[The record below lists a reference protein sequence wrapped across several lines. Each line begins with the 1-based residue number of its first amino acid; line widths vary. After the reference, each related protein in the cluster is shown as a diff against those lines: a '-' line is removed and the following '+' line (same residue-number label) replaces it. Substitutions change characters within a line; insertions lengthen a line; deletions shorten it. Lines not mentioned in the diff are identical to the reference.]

1 MFYRIL
7 FAFLF
12 LALSRQPARAANQLV
27 FSSEGVFFGGDDQGT
42 GAYLGVDINEVTQE
56 RLSALKLKEERG
68 VEVLV
73 VDQDSP
79 AGKAGLKPQDV
90 ILSMNGT
97 NIESGPQLRRLIR
110 ETPPGRTVTLA
121 ISRDGQ
127 AQTFKVEL
135 GDRTKAWSWKGTEH
149 TWGMEMPKVTV
160 MPSLPEME
168 FPGSV
173 VVVHSSMRSG
183 LMVENLTAQLGE
195 FFGVKSGRG
204 VLVRSVD
211 KGSRADQAG
220 MRAGDVIVRINDE
233 KIDDTSDFSRA
244 LRTLKAG
251 KSSIALVRD
260 KREQTLTIALPER
273 KQSMLGV
280 PAGDLAELQEDVSD
294 ALSDAG
300 EAMEEWTSVPLQKA
314 LDEQRQTWEKTRK
327 VWESS
332 ELQRQLKSLQK
343 ELNEKTLPE
352 LQKKLDGLKWRA
364 CDFI

>member
-7 FAFLF
+7 FTLLF
-12 LALSRQPARAANQLV
+12 LALSRQPSRAANQLV

-90 ILSMNGT
+90 ILSINGT

-149 TWGMEMPKVTV
+149 AWGVEMPKVTV

-220 MRAGDVIVRINDE
+220 MRAGDVIVRIDAE

-260 KREQTLTIALPER
+260 KREQTLTITLPER

-280 PAGDLAELQEDVSD
+280 PEGDLAMLQEDVTS
-294 ALSDAG
+294 ALSDAR
-300 EAMEEWTSVPLQKA
+300 EAMEEWTGPPLQQALNEYRKTWDQKSTQWRSGEFQRQMKA
-314 LDEQRQTWEKTRK
+314 LEKE
-327 VWESS
+327 W
-332 ELQRQLKSLQK
+332 
-343 ELNEKTLPE
+343 NEKTLPE
-352 LQKKLDGLKWRA
+352 LQKKLNELQWRS
-364 CDFI
+364 CDYI